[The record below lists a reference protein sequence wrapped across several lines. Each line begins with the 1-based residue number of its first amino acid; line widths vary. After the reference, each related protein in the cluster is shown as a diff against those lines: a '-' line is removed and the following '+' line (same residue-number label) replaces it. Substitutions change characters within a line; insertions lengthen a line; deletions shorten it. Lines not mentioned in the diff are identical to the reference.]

1 MIHSMT
7 GFGRKE
13 KLINKKNIV
22 IEISS
27 LNSKSLDLNLKID
40 ESISFLHE
48 YLRRSIKEKIIRGKV
63 NVSLN
68 IDDSEEDQFT
78 SFKKTKIKAFLKELK
93 KDFQIDES
101 LIISNLLINKGYL
114 NSKVIFSKTEE
125 KEIKILIDNAID
137 EQILFRKIEGKA
149 IGVDLKKS
157 VSKIDTYIKKII
169 SIESTRIKDKKEK
182 FKSYFKELED
192 KFDKSRLEQEIIY
205 YLEKLDINEEIIR
218 LQQHLKFF
226 SSEINIKDVRGK
238 KLSFIAQEIGRE
250 INTIGSKANNF
261 KIQNMVINMK
271 EELEKIKEN
280 LLNII

>member
-40 ESISFLHE
+40 DSISFLHE
-48 YLRRSIKEKIIRGKV
+48 YLRRSIKEKIKRGKV

-114 NSKVIFSKTEE
+114 NSKVIFSKSEE
-125 KEIKILIDNAID
+125 KEIKILIDTAID

-149 IGVDLKKS
+149 IGIDLKKS

-169 SIESTRIKDKKEK
+169 SIESSRIKDKKEK

>member
-40 ESISFLHE
+40 DSISFLHE

-125 KEIKILIDNAID
+125 KEIKILIDTAID

>member
-1 MIHSMT
+1 MT

-40 ESISFLHE
+40 DSISFLHE
-48 YLRRSIKEKIIRGKV
+48 YLRRSIKEKIKRGKV

-78 SFKKTKIKAFLKELK
+78 SFKKTKIKSFLKELK

-114 NSKVIFSKTEE
+114 NSKVIFSKSEE
-125 KEIKILIDNAID
+125 KEIKILIDTAID

-149 IGVDLKKS
+149 IGIDLKKS

-169 SIESTRIKDKKEK
+169 SIESSRIKDKKEK

-218 LQQHLKFF
+218 LQQHLRFF

>member
-40 ESISFLHE
+40 DSISFLHE

-78 SFKKTKIKAFLKELK
+78 SFKKTKIKSFLKELK

-114 NSKVIFSKTEE
+114 NSKVIFSKSEE
-125 KEIKILIDNAID
+125 KEIKILIDTAID

-149 IGVDLKKS
+149 IGIDLKKS

-169 SIESTRIKDKKEK
+169 SIESSRIKDKKEK

>member
-40 ESISFLHE
+40 DSISFLHE

-114 NSKVIFSKTEE
+114 NSKVIFSKSEE
-125 KEIKILIDNAID
+125 KEIKILIDTAID

-169 SIESTRIKDKKEK
+169 SIESSRIKDKKEK

>member
-27 LNSKSLDLNLKID
+27 LNSKSLDLNIKID
-40 ESISFLHE
+40 DSISFLHE

-78 SFKKTKIKAFLKELK
+78 SFKKTKIKSFLKELK

-114 NSKVIFSKTEE
+114 NSKVIFSKSEE
-125 KEIKILIDNAID
+125 KEIKILIDTAID

-149 IGVDLKKS
+149 IGIDLKKS

-169 SIESTRIKDKKEK
+169 SIESSRIKDKKEK

>member
-68 IDDSEEDQFT
+68 IDDYEEDQFA
-78 SFKKTKIKAFLKELK
+78 SFKKTKIKAFIKELK
-93 KDFQIDES
+93 KDFKIDES

-114 NSKVIFSKTEE
+114 NSKVIFSKSDE

-169 SIESTRIKDKKEK
+169 SIESSRIKDKKEK

>member
-114 NSKVIFSKTEE
+114 NSKVIFSKSEE

-169 SIESTRIKDKKEK
+169 SIESIRIKDKKEK

>member
-1 MIHSMT
+1 MT

-40 ESISFLHE
+40 DSISFLHE
-48 YLRRSIKEKIIRGKV
+48 YLRRSIKEKIKRGKV

-78 SFKKTKIKAFLKELK
+78 SFKKTKIKSFLKELK

-114 NSKVIFSKTEE
+114 NSKVIFSKSEE
-125 KEIKILIDNAID
+125 KEIKILIDTAID

-149 IGVDLKKS
+149 IGIDLKKS

-169 SIESTRIKDKKEK
+169 SIESSRIKDKKEK

>member
-125 KEIKILIDNAID
+125 KEIKILIDTAID

-149 IGVDLKKS
+149 IGIDLKKS

-169 SIESTRIKDKKEK
+169 SIESSRIKDKKEK

>member
-40 ESISFLHE
+40 DSISFLHE

-114 NSKVIFSKTEE
+114 NSKVIFSKSEE
-125 KEIKILIDNAID
+125 KEIKILIDTAID

-149 IGVDLKKS
+149 IGIDLKKS

-226 SSEINIKDVRGK
+226 GSEINIKDVRGK

>member
-125 KEIKILIDNAID
+125 KEIKILIDTAID

-169 SIESTRIKDKKEK
+169 SIESSRIKDKKEK

>member
-78 SFKKTKIKAFLKELK
+78 FFKKTKIKAFLKELK

-101 LIISNLLINKGYL
+101 IIISNLLINKGYL
-114 NSKVIFSKTEE
+114 NSKVIFSKSEE

-169 SIESTRIKDKKEK
+169 SIESIRIKDKKEK

>member
-1 MIHSMT
+1 M
-7 GFGRKE
+7 E
-13 KLINKKNIV
+13 PYYYVLINKKNIV

-40 ESISFLHE
+40 DSISFLHE
-48 YLRRSIKEKIIRGKV
+48 YLRRSIKEKIKRGKV

-114 NSKVIFSKTEE
+114 NSKVIFSKSEE
-125 KEIKILIDNAID
+125 KEIKILIDTAID

-149 IGVDLKKS
+149 IGIDLKKS

-169 SIESTRIKDKKEK
+169 SIESSRIKDKKEK

-218 LQQHLKFF
+218 LQQHLRFF

>member
-125 KEIKILIDNAID
+125 KEIKILIDTAID

-226 SSEINIKDVRGK
+226 SSEINIKEVRGK

>member
-40 ESISFLHE
+40 DSISFLHE

-114 NSKVIFSKTEE
+114 NSKVIFSKSEE
-125 KEIKILIDNAID
+125 KEIKILIDTAID

-149 IGVDLKKS
+149 IGIDLKKS

-169 SIESTRIKDKKEK
+169 SIESSRIKDKKEK

-226 SSEINIKDVRGK
+226 SSEINIKDIRGK

>member
-40 ESISFLHE
+40 DSISFLHE
-48 YLRRSIKEKIIRGKV
+48 YLRRSIKEKIKRGKV

-114 NSKVIFSKTEE
+114 NSKVIFSKSEE
-125 KEIKILIDNAID
+125 KEIKILIDTAID

-149 IGVDLKKS
+149 IGIDLKKS

-169 SIESTRIKDKKEK
+169 SIESSRIKDKKEK

-218 LQQHLKFF
+218 LQQHLRFF
-226 SSEINIKDVRGK
+226 SSEINIKEVRGK

>member
-40 ESISFLHE
+40 DSISFLHE

-114 NSKVIFSKTEE
+114 NSKVIFSKSEE
-125 KEIKILIDNAID
+125 KEIKILIDTAID

>member
-78 SFKKTKIKAFLKELK
+78 FFKKTKIKAFLKELK

-114 NSKVIFSKTEE
+114 NSKVIFSKSEE

-149 IGVDLKKS
+149 ISVDLKKS

-169 SIESTRIKDKKEK
+169 SIESSRIKDKKEK

-226 SSEINIKDVRGK
+226 SSEINIKEVRGK

>member
-114 NSKVIFSKTEE
+114 NSKVIFSKSEE
-125 KEIKILIDNAID
+125 KEIKILIDTAID

-149 IGVDLKKS
+149 IGIDLKKS

-169 SIESTRIKDKKEK
+169 SIESSRIKDKKEK

>member
-1 MIHSMT
+1 MT

-40 ESISFLHE
+40 DSISFLHE
-48 YLRRSIKEKIIRGKV
+48 YLRRSIKEKIKRGKV

-114 NSKVIFSKTEE
+114 NSKVIFSKSEE
-125 KEIKILIDNAID
+125 KEIKILIDTAID

-149 IGVDLKKS
+149 IGIDLKKS

-169 SIESTRIKDKKEK
+169 SIESSRIKDKKEK

>member
-40 ESISFLHE
+40 DSISFLHE
-48 YLRRSIKEKIIRGKV
+48 YLRRSIKEKIKRGKV

-78 SFKKTKIKAFLKELK
+78 SFKKTKIKSFLKELK

-114 NSKVIFSKTEE
+114 NSKVIFSKSEE
-125 KEIKILIDNAID
+125 KEIKILIDTAID

-149 IGVDLKKS
+149 IGIDLKKS

-169 SIESTRIKDKKEK
+169 SIESSRIKDKKEK

>member
-40 ESISFLHE
+40 DSISFLHE
-48 YLRRSIKEKIIRGKV
+48 YLRRSIKEKIKRGKV

-78 SFKKTKIKAFLKELK
+78 SFKKTKIKSFLKELK

-114 NSKVIFSKTEE
+114 NSKVIFSKSEE
-125 KEIKILIDNAID
+125 KEIKILIDTAID

-149 IGVDLKKS
+149 IGIDLKKS

-169 SIESTRIKDKKEK
+169 SIESSRIKDKKEK

-218 LQQHLKFF
+218 LQQHLRFF

>member
-40 ESISFLHE
+40 DSISFLHE
-48 YLRRSIKEKIIRGKV
+48 YLRRSIKEKIKRGKV

-114 NSKVIFSKTEE
+114 NSKVIFSKSEE
-125 KEIKILIDNAID
+125 KEIKILIDTAID

-149 IGVDLKKS
+149 IGIDLKKS

-169 SIESTRIKDKKEK
+169 SIESSRIKDKKEK

-226 SSEINIKDVRGK
+226 SSEINIKDIRGK

>member
-40 ESISFLHE
+40 DSISFLHE

-78 SFKKTKIKAFLKELK
+78 SFKKTKIKSFLKELK

-114 NSKVIFSKTEE
+114 NSKVIFSKSEE
-125 KEIKILIDNAID
+125 KEIKILIDTAID

-149 IGVDLKKS
+149 IGIDLKKS

-169 SIESTRIKDKKEK
+169 SIESSRIKDKKEK

-226 SSEINIKDVRGK
+226 SSEINIKDIRGK

>member
-40 ESISFLHE
+40 DSISFLHE

-78 SFKKTKIKAFLKELK
+78 SFKKTKIKSFLKELK

-114 NSKVIFSKTEE
+114 NSKVIFSKSEE
-125 KEIKILIDNAID
+125 KEIKILIDTAID

-149 IGVDLKKS
+149 IGIDLKKS

-169 SIESTRIKDKKEK
+169 SIESSRIKDKKEK

-218 LQQHLKFF
+218 LQQHLRFF

>member
-40 ESISFLHE
+40 DSISFLHE
-48 YLRRSIKEKIIRGKV
+48 YLRRSIKEKIKRGKV

-78 SFKKTKIKAFLKELK
+78 SFKKTKIKSFLKELK

-114 NSKVIFSKTEE
+114 NSKVIFSKSEE
-125 KEIKILIDNAID
+125 KEIKILIDTAID

-149 IGVDLKKS
+149 IGIDLKKS

-169 SIESTRIKDKKEK
+169 SIESSRIKDKKEK

-226 SSEINIKDVRGK
+226 SSEINIKDIRGK

>member
-40 ESISFLHE
+40 DSISFLHE

-114 NSKVIFSKTEE
+114 NSKVIFSKSEE

-137 EQILFRKIEGKA
+137 DQILFRKIEGKA
-149 IGVDLKKS
+149 IGIDLKKS

-169 SIESTRIKDKKEK
+169 SIESSRIKDKKEK

>member
-1 MIHSMT
+1 MT

-40 ESISFLHE
+40 DSISFLHE

-114 NSKVIFSKTEE
+114 NSKVIFSKSEE
-125 KEIKILIDNAID
+125 KEIKILIDTAID

-149 IGVDLKKS
+149 IGIDLKKS

-169 SIESTRIKDKKEK
+169 SIESSRIKDKKEK